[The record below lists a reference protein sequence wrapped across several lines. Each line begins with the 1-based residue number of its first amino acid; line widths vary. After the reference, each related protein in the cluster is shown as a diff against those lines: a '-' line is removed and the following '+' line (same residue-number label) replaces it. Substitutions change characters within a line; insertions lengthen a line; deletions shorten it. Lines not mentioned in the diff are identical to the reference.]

1 MLEVG
6 ALLFP
11 YLWSTIFATT
21 KDIHYLHFVGLLFL
35 SIFMGSLVYCKDP
48 SWEHSQNRIGRVKC

>member
-11 YLWSTIFATT
+11 YLWSTFFATT
-21 KDIHYLHFVGLLFL
+21 KDIHYLHCVGLSFL
-35 SIFMGSLVYCKDP
+35 SIIMGSLM
-48 SWEHSQNRIGRVKC
+48 